1 MTKFV
6 QNISVCKFARQKPEV
21 VEQLKIHSNLNG
33 QRTST
38 NISIFSPLGE
48 GTVPGLLVKYG
59 AQSTRGSRKTKI
71 LYEYNLREV
80 LLSFFIFSMQSS

>member
-6 QNISVCKFARQKPEV
+6 QNISVCKFAGQKPEV
-21 VEQLKIHSNLNG
+21 VEQRKIHSNLIG

-38 NISIFSPLGE
+38 NISNLPLGE
-48 GTVPGLLVKYG
+48 GTGGLLVKYG